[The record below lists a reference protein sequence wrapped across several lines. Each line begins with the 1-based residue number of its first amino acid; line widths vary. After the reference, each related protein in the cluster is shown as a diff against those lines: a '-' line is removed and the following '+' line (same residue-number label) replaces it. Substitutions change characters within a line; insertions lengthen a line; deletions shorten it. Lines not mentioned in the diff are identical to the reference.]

1 MQVFIVVSMVLLV
14 AAIATAFLQ
23 WLWNITIPEAFTNA
37 KKIEFWVAFRL
48 ILIGS
53 ILSGPFIHFG
63 K

>member
-1 MQVFIVVSMVLLV
+1 MQVFMLIVIVILAGV
-14 AAIATAFLQ
+14 IATALLQ

-37 KKIEFWVAFRL
+37 KQIEFWVAFRL

-53 ILSGPFIHFG
+53 LISGPFLHFG

>member
-1 MQVFIVVSMVLLV
+1 MQVFMLIAIVLLA
-14 AAIATAFLQ
+14 AAIATALLQ

-53 ILSGPFIHFG
+53 LISGPFIHFG